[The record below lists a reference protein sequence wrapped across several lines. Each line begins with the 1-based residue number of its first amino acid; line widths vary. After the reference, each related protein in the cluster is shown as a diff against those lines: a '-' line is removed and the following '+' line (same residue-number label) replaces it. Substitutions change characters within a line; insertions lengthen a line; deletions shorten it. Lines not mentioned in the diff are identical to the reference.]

1 MGPLRRSGPIRLRPG
16 ARMGHPDGRHGRPG
30 ADVAARDE
38 RALDE
43 CLPLAAL
50 DDPGSSSTG
59 ASSRSGRT
67 IGDVERARREP
78 DRLPTADRTS
88 FVPIRVRHG
97 RAHPVAVE
105 DRGDDAAVQDV
116 PGTRHVLGPRM
127 ERRDRDL
134 GIICRPPA
142 LEPEAGRVVGAAAP
156 AVVERHQV
164 LERIA
169 GTVGR
174 PYSHSIVPGGLE
186 VMS

>member
-1 MGPLRRSGPIRLRPG
+1 MQSHRCVDRNRRPVGDL
-16 ARMGHPDGRHGRPG
+16 
-30 ADVAARDE
+30 E
-38 RALDE
+38 RA
-43 CLPLAAL
+43 
-50 DDPGSSSTG
+50 G
-59 ASSRSGRT
+59 
-67 IGDVERARREP
+67 REP

-97 RAHPVAVE
+97 RADAVAVE

-116 PGTRHVLGPRM
+116 RGPRHVLGPRT

-142 LEPEAGRVVGAAAP
+142 FEPEAGRVVGTTAP

-164 LERIA
+164 LERIDDA
-169 GTVGR
+169 VGR

-186 VMS
+186 VMSYATRFTPGTSRTMRCAIRSRTSCGRRAQSAVIASSDVTTRTTTGFS